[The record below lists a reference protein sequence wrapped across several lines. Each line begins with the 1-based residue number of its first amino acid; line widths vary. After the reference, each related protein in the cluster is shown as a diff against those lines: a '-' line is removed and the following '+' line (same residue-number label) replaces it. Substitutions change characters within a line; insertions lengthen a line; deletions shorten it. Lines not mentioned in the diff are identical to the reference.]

1 MQELIDQQEIVAAL
15 ADCIMEVYAYES
27 CILRAEKLASNS
39 GEAAARNAINMTRFY
54 GAKAMQTIELA
65 VRKVVGAVAEGDML
79 RTQMAIVRRLSKY
92 DPVNTVALG
101 RQIAEHVI
109 RAGRYAV

>member
-1 MQELIDQQEIVAAL
+1 MDHAHPKRLGFLSFGAWHPGVGKTNSAAE
-15 ADCIMEVYAYES
+15 A
-27 CILRAEKLASNS
+27 LR
-39 GEAAARNAINMTRFY
+39 
-54 GAKAMQTIELA
+54 QTIELA

-92 DPVNTVALG
+92 EPVNTVALG